1 MRGTDFMNGGKTM
14 VEMSAAHLMEQE
26 VVSCEAGTDCQILAE
41 VMHKRNFGSI
51 PIVDEDSRL
60 IGLVSESDLLDAII
74 KGKELSKTPASEV
87 MTELVVSIP
96 PEMSAEEVCALL
108 QSRHL
113 IRVPV
118 VDRKGGL
125 IGIVARR
132 DVLASYIES
141 TLRPLPCF

>member
-14 VEMSAAHLMEQE
+14 VEMSAAHLMERE
-26 VVSCEAGTDCQILAE
+26 VVSCEADTDCQVLAE

-51 PIVDEDSRL
+51 PIVDGHSRL
-60 IGLVSESDLLDAII
+60 IGLVSESDLLDAMI
-74 KGKELSKTPASEV
+74 KGKELSKTSASEV

-96 PEMSAEEVCALL
+96 AEMSAEEVCVLL

-118 VDRKGGL
+118 VDRKGCL

-132 DVLASYIES
+132 DILASYLES
-141 TLRPLPCF
+141 TLRPLPYF